1 MYFIHTCPSC
11 GKKLRFPIDR
21 GSIRVKCPCGYS
33 FLANP
38 DDPAMYRGGAFDL
51 SAGARRGNLFSRLMK
66 LVSRE
71 SLKDLKKK
79 IIREFR
85 NGCVANVT
93 ASRIS
98 FRSERKM
105 RIFQADAYLSVD
117 FQNRRLMT
125 GRQRRDFM
133 LTTLVLLL
141 VIALLFYAVY
151 FAVTHPATISQEI
164 I

>member
-79 IIREFR
+79 IIRAALQYKY
-85 NGCVANVT
+85 N
-93 ASRIS
+93 
-98 FRSERKM
+98 
-105 RIFQADAYLSVD
+105 

-151 FAVTHPATISQEI
+151 FAVTHPAPISQDI

>member
-21 GSIRVKCPCGYS
+21 GPIRVKCPCGYS

-51 SAGARRGNLFSRLMK
+51 SAGARRGGLCSRIKK
-66 LVSRE
+66 LLSRE

-79 IIREFR
+79 IIRAILQYKY
-85 NGCVANVT
+85 N
-93 ASRIS
+93 
-98 FRSERKM
+98 
-105 RIFQADAYLSVD
+105 
-117 FQNRRLMT
+117 FQNRQLMT
-125 GRQRRDFM
+125 GRQRRDFI
-133 LTTLVLLL
+133 LTTLALLL
-141 VIALLFYAVY
+141 AIALLVYAIY
-151 FAVTHPATISQEI
+151 FAVTHPASVGQDI